1 MAARKNLRNLRREMK
16 QSRTDRRRPSSFAR
30 LVVQSKPTT
39 MVAEKSFKKIRRN
52 NLRKARAIKLCLI
65 ESDKPANK
73 KN

>member
-39 MVAEKSFKKIRRN
+39 MVAEKSFKKLEEIICE
-52 NLRKARAIKLCLI
+52 KRAQ
-65 ESDKPANK
+65 SSYA
-73 KN
+73 